1 MMSSLKVTKVSY
13 PKDFNGLTEE
23 QLQDFDRFTECNV
36 GLTKEEI
43 IDKFESFEFTLETL
57 EWILYIITINQ
68 VTFTGVGPF
77 LEKEGRI
84 YNIKKKKNDTINA
97 LVKENKRLKK
107 EIFKLK
113 EVLAWKEE
121 KHKHPYV

>member
-68 VTFTGVGPF
+68 VTFTGGGPF